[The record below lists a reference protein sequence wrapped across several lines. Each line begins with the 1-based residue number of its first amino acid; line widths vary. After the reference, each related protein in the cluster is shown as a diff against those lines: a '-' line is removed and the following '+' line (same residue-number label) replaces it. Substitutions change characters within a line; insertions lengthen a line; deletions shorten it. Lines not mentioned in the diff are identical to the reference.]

1 MYLLVTVCLPLLFAL
16 LGFLAAAISCLYHLF
31 QRDIKELETGY
42 YQIRIRKFIAVLC
55 GLGYSTIVVS
65 ILQMFGCASEDKH
78 TGTHYLIAYLS
89 SSSFILFLFFFSLS
103 CSPLLPRE
111 SLFFDKNRY
120 PWIAC
125 THHHWDVYLVFAI
138 FGLDLFLFEVIGLLL
153 FLWTRLRVR
162 DREYHQ
168 YSLLPLLSPLFISP
182 FPLSAPSLCILVTLL
197 KMRCVLRAFLPFL
210 LSVPIPPLSNSSVTP
225 LLFSL

>member
-31 QRDIKELETGY
+31 QRDIKELENGY

-65 ILQMFGCASEDKH
+65 ILQMFGCTSKDKH

-103 CSPLLPRE
+103 CSPLLPRG
-111 SLFFDKNRY
+111 SPFFDKNRY

-138 FGLDLFLFEVIGLLL
+138 FGFLFEVIGLLL

-162 DREYHQ
+162 DESITNILFSLFYLP
-168 YSLLPLLSPLFISP
+168 YSYLLFLSLLP
-182 FPLSAPSLCILVTLL
+182 LCILVTLL
-197 KMRCVLRAFLPFL
+197 KMRC
-210 LSVPIPPLSNSSVTP
+210 
-225 LLFSL
+225 